1 MFILI
6 IRRLLLGL
14 LTLLLVSGIV
24 FVTVE
29 ALPGDPC
36 TAYLGRMAQGQRLEN
51 CRRDFGLDRPA
62 LTRYI
67 NWASGILHGDFGVSL
82 KRKKSIASIVIPRLR
97 NTLLLGF
104 AASVI
109 GIPISILLGI
119 LTGLWRDR
127 PVDLWVSSTAIF
139 AMTIPEF
146 VSATLLVLI
155 FSIWLGWLPGIVTT
169 RPDAPLFEFLSDI
182 LLPIIVLA
190 LVMTAHILRMVR
202 TSVIDVMA
210 SDYVEMARLKGVPYW
225 RMVFRHVL
233 PNALLPTINLVALTI
248 AWLLGGVVVIEVV
261 FNYPGLGRLM
271 VDAVSDRD
279 LAMVQVIALI
289 LAAIYV
295 TLNLLAD
302 LLALF
307 ANPRLRTMRTQ
318 VRP

>member
-1 MFILI
+1 MFSLI
-6 IRRLLLGL
+6 IRRVLLGL

-67 NWASGILHGDFGVSL
+67 NWAIGTLHGDFGISL
-82 KRKKSIASIVIPRLR
+82 KRNKPIASIVIPRLR
-97 NTLLLGF
+97 NTLLLGL
-104 AASVI
+104 AASLI
-109 GIPISILLGI
+109 GIPIAILLGI
-119 LTGLWRDR
+119 VAGLRRDR
-127 PVDLWVSSTAIF
+127 PVDLWLSSSAIF

-146 VSATLLVLI
+146 VSATLLILI
-155 FSIWLGWLPGIVTT
+155 FSIGLGWFPGIVTT

-225 RMVFRHVL
+225 RIVFRHVL

-279 LAMVQVIALI
+279 LAMVQIIALI
-289 LAAIYV
+289 LAAIYI

-302 LLALF
+302 LLTLF

-318 VRP
+318 VRQ